1 MFGLATKSR
10 FAPVNSFRSP
20 DVSIVI
26 RTRPNN
32 NNNNNNNKIFYLKVL
47 DLLAQV
53 CELRKES
60 FLLWGELNLESESEL
75 NLKSES
81 ELNLESESE
90 LNLKSESER
99 RKGGLW
105 TTRWDLNSYKTAT
118 KNQAPSWLSKY
129 LSVPSKWLTPLQ
141 SLFCV

>member
-32 NNNNNNNKIFYLKVL
+32 NNKNNKIFYLKVL

-81 ELNLESESE
+81 ELKLESESE

-99 RKGGLW
+99 RKGGL
-105 TTRWDLNSYKTAT
+105 
-118 KNQAPSWLSKY
+118 
-129 LSVPSKWLTPLQ
+129 
-141 SLFCV
+141 

>member
-26 RTRPNN
+26 RTRP

-99 RKGGLW
+99 RKGGL
-105 TTRWDLNSYKTAT
+105 
-118 KNQAPSWLSKY
+118 
-129 LSVPSKWLTPLQ
+129 
-141 SLFCV
+141 

>member
-60 FLLWGELNLESESEL
+60 FLLWGELNLKSESEL

-81 ELNLESESE
+81 ELNLES
-90 LNLKSESER
+90 
-99 RKGGLW
+99 
-105 TTRWDLNSYKTAT
+105 
-118 KNQAPSWLSKY
+118 
-129 LSVPSKWLTPLQ
+129 
-141 SLFCV
+141 

>member
-32 NNNNNNNKIFYLKVL
+32 NNNNNSNNNNNNNKIFYLKVL

-99 RKGGLW
+99 RKGGL
-105 TTRWDLNSYKTAT
+105 
-118 KNQAPSWLSKY
+118 
-129 LSVPSKWLTPLQ
+129 
-141 SLFCV
+141 